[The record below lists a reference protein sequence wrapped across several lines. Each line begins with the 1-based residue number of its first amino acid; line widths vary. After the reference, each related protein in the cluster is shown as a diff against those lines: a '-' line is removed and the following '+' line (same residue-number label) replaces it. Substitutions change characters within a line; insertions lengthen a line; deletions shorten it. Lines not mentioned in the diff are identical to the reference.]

1 MTRYHYVITVEIP
14 GLGVSTGND
23 SVTLNPGATR
33 SQVYNHALSRAV
45 ANIGP
50 RPGEQPARSR
60 RRGTRAPCRSGG
72 RGCPV
77 RGTRA
82 AGITSRQGVRAG
94 RASPVR

>member
-45 ANIGP
+45 ANMIQASGLDVDVEKIAP
-50 RPGEQPARSR
+50 I
-60 RRGTRAPCRSGG
+60 TRFWSLDPEALE
-72 RGCPV
+72 
-77 RGTRA
+77 TL
-82 AGITSRQGVRAG
+82 
-94 RASPVR
+94 